1 MFSMYSW
8 CRMGSVG
15 GFANDMAALDLK
27 EAAQRLQMHGNFAQA
42 LPLMLESVAMR
53 ECSHT
58 LCLSLSELAELYLD
72 MLKLDEAQET
82 CYRMMREAHRY
93 DKDQQIR
100 IAEEILG
107 DVREARKTGLVYG
120 ACVQVHGLVQ
130 EPRWNGQRAVVRG
143 RLRSNGRYCIDT
155 GSSMISAKRQNVHL
169 AQGVAES
176 ARDGQGHGSVGA
188 DPPPRAPSERNA
200 VCQVASYTQRV
211 FCVEGDP
218 LM

>member
-1 MFSMYSW
+1 MFSMYAW
-8 CRMGSVG
+8 HRMGSVRRS
-15 GFANDMAALDLK
+15 AIVMAALDLK
-27 EAAQRLQMHGNFAQA
+27 EAAQRLRMHGNFAQA

-53 ECSHT
+53 EYSHT

-72 MLKLDEAQET
+72 MPKLDEAQEA

-93 DKDQQIR
+93 DEDQQIR

-143 RLRSNGRYCIDT
+143 RLRSNGRFCIDT
-155 GSSMISAKRQNVHL
+155 GSSMISVKRQNFNL

-176 ARDGQGHGSVGA
+176 DGDGQGYGSVGA
-188 DPPPRAPSERNA
+188 DSPARAPSE
-200 VCQVASYTQRV
+200 
-211 FCVEGDP
+211 
-218 LM
+218 